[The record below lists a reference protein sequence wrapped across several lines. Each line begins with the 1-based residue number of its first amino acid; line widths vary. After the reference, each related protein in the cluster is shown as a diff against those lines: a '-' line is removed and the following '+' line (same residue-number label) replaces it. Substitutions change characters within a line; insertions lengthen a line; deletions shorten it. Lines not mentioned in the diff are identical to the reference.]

1 MIEKILRFLPIYII
15 LGFIRYFTI
24 IIQFPFSYIRSKI
37 IRRNFYKINDSN
49 DQHKYILVYACYQ
62 KNLQFLVLIYC
73 KLQKKMVHIL
83 F

>member
-62 KNLQFLVLIYC
+62 KKTYNFLY
-73 KLQKKMVHIL
+73 
-83 F
+83 